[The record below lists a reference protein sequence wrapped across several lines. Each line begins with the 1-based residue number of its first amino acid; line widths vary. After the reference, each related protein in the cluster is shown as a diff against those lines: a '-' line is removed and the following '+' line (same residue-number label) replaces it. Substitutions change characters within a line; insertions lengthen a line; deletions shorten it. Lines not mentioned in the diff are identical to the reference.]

1 MSSNLAMTFLG
12 AVEWLL
18 TTLVAVLFWR
28 KGFQR
33 RFRAMGIYLAL
44 RAAAAPIVFGLLWA
58 TQHFRTLDWYLA
70 YFFVYWPIYIAC
82 AILLYFVCAEVF
94 RTAMSPFKGLQRM
107 GLIIFR
113 WVAFTSAVICFSTY
127 SFAHTQWKALA
138 DIAFRLMRSISV
150 LELCLLMFLCL
161 CIHALQLSLKGMTF
175 GIALGLGINA
185 TNDFLEAAS
194 SSHYVSLTGNW
205 QFVFEVTTLFVLCVW
220 VAYTLVPQLEQKPV
234 VVPVNSAIYRWNE
247 IASALGYTGT
257 RVAVQ
262 QPSSG
267 FFLTDVET
275 VVERV
280 LARNLNNEKSESES

>member
-1 MSSNLAMTFLG
+1 MSSNLAMTILG
-12 AVEWLL
+12 AVEWFL

-28 KGFQR
+28 KGFR
-33 RFRAMGIYLAL
+33 RQFRAMGYYLAL
-44 RAAAAPIVFGLLWA
+44 RAFSATIIFALLWA
-58 TQHFRTLDWYLA
+58 TQHFHTLRWYLA
-70 YFFVYWPIYIAC
+70 YFFVYWPVYMAC

-94 RTAMSPFKGLQRM
+94 RTAMAPFKGLQKM

-113 WVAFTSAVICFSTY
+113 WVAFTALVICFSTY
-127 SFAHTQWKALA
+127 SFSHTQWKTLP

-161 CIHALQLSLKGMTF
+161 CIHALRLSLRGMAF
-175 GIALGLGINA
+175 GIALGMGIAA
-185 TNDFLEAAS
+185 TNDFLEAAATG
-194 SSHYVSLTGNW
+194 HYVTLTANW
-205 QFVFEVTTLFVLCVW
+205 QFVFEGATLAVLCIW
-220 VAYTLVPQLEQKPV
+220 IGYTLVPQPEQRPM

-267 FFLTDVET
+267 FFLTDVEK

-280 LARNLNNEKSESES
+280 LARNLNHENPEP